1 MLMLLMR
8 HPLQLVVVVLALA
21 KGIGHYPARKIKI
34 LPLEISL
41 IFWPFGTLTLRG
53 MDGYGR
59 PETFCS
65 VLSQVHSWPSEMG
78 CPRKPAL
85 RYHMIRHRRI
95 MP

>member
-1 MLMLLMR
+1 M
-8 HPLQLVVVVLALA
+8 QFVVVVLALA
-21 KGIGHYPARKIKI
+21 KGIGCYPVRKMKI

-41 IFWPFGTLTLRG
+41 IFWPLGTLPLRG

-59 PETFCS
+59 PETLHS
-65 VLSQVHSWPSEMG
+65 VLNQVHSYLGPSEMG

-85 RYHMIRHRRI
+85 RYQTIRHRRA